1 MCGKETILLCN
12 AGHNCLA
19 EIEEDRKDTGDDEKA
34 DDDSA
39 IPVKLISAKRKRE
52 GEEGEA

>member
-19 EIEEDRKDTGDDEKA
+19 ETEEDRKDTGDDEKA